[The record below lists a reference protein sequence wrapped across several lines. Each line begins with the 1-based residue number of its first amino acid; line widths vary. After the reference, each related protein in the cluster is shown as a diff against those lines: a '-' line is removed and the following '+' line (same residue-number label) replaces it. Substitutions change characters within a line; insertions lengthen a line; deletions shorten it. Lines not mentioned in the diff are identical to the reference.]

1 MYHKWQSCDVWFLK
15 YGARQTE
22 LFIILDYFL
31 PFYPSNKEQ
40 KTNKQTNTLGDII
53 FLHMCTINEN
63 HMICGFW
70 NMGHNWQKFLSFWTI
85 VCPFTPLTS
94 WTIKIMR
101 KLKKNK
107 HTWRYYHFTHVY
119 HNWKSWFMVPGI
131 WSTRQNFCH
140 WAIFCPFI
148 PLTIWKI
155 TILKRWKKQTPP
167 TPPYNTEN
175 QNHEKKEKKPWDITI
190 LHVYHKWKSSDV
202 WFLRQGAREA
212 EFFHFGPF
220 FAFLSQKQPE
230 KSKFWKNEKNLWIY
244 HHFTL
249 VYQKSWSYAMLFLRY
264 SAWRMWFL
272 FSILDYFLSFYPPD
286 SPKNQN

>member
-22 LFIILDYFL
+22 FFIILDYFL

-175 QNHEKKEKKPWDITI
+175 QNHEEKEKKPWDITI

-212 EFFHFGPF
+212 EFF
-220 FAFLSQKQPE
+220 S
-230 KSKFWKNEKNLWIY
+230 FWAI
-244 HHFTL
+244 FC
-249 VYQKSWSYAMLFLRY
+249 LFIPKTT
-264 SAWRMWFL
+264 WKIK
-272 FSILDYFLSFYPPD
+272 ILKKWKKPLDISSFYT
-286 SPKNQN
+286 SVPKIMIICYAVPEI